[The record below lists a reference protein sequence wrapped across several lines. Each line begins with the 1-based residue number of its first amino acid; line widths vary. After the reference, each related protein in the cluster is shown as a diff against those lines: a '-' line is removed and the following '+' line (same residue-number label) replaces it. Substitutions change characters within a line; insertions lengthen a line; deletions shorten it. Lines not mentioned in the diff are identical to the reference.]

1 MCRALPG
8 GGTGLYIQ
16 AVVDDLEIPGQYPE
30 VRAEL
35 EAAPDTVALHGRL
48 AELDPLA
55 ASRMEP
61 TNRRRVLR
69 ALEVTVGSG
78 RPFSSFGPGVD
89 AHPTTPFPPVAL
101 AVARAAPASNNPPPP
116 PPPKP

>member
-89 AHPTTPFPPVAL
+89 AHPPTPFPLVGL
-101 AVARAAPASNNPPPP
+101 AVARADPAS
-116 PPPKP
+116 KLAER